1 MSDVPKRH
9 RAEPRKV
16 GYRQPPERS
25 RFQRGKPSANPRGR
39 PKRQESFAD
48 LIRKELKNRI
58 WVQENGKRI
67 RITKREA
74 WMRRIVN
81 GAIKRKPRDQRTF
94 VKIAKPAEAWL
105 GEASR
110 HIFWLIDSEYKDKKP
125 KS

>member
-1 MSDVPKRH
+1 MSDVPKHH
-9 RAEPRKV
+9 RAQSPKV
-16 GYRQPPERS
+16 GYRQPPEHS

-48 LIRKELKNRI
+48 LIRKELNNRI

-81 GAIKRKPRDQRTF
+81 AQSN
-94 VKIAKPAEAWL
+94 E
-105 GEASR
+105 SR
-110 HIFWLIDSEYKDKKP
+110 GISGP
-125 KS
+125 S